1 VTALTFRCARI
12 DTEIGPLRIT
22 EGERGVASVEL
33 RPDSLATLKK
43 RLERRYGVPVE
54 LEETSSVSASKE
66 LREYFAGK
74 RQTFSARLDLSHLP
88 EFERRVLEALRKV
101 PFGKVVSYGELARRA
116 GSPGAARAVGGAMRK
131 NMLPIFVPCH
141 RVTAANGSIGG
152 FTGGLEKKRWLL
164 GLEGVSFER

>member
-1 VTALTFRCARI
+1 V
-12 DTEIGPLRIT
+12 
-22 EGERGVASVEL
+22 
-33 RPDSLATLKK
+33 
-43 RLERRYGVPVE
+43 
-54 LEETSSVSASKE
+54 LEETSSMLASKE